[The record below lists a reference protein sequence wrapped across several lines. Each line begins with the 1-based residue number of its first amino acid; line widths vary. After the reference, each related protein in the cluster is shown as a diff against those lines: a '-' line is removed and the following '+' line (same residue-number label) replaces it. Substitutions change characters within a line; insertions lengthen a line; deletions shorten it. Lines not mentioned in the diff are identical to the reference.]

1 MMADAFGMMDGP
13 SASAD
18 AEDIYGGILSE
29 IGLDYAGSQAAVS
42 TTKLAKPA

>member
-1 MMADAFGMMDGP
+1 MADAFGMMEGP

-18 AEDIYGGILSE
+18 AEDIYAGILSE
-29 IGLDYAGSQAAVS
+29 IGLDHAVSQAAVS